1 MRDTTG
7 ILKADIVLVGVSRT
21 SKTPLSMYLAHK
33 KFKVAN
39 VPLMPELEPPEEL
52 FRIPKDKVIGLTIN
66 VQYLNVIRKERL
78 KALGLPDSAA
88 YATTARIERELEYA
102 ASITNGSL
110 SRY

>member
-1 MRDTTG
+1 MEAVEFAVKYDDMRDTTG

-52 FRIPKDKVIGLTIN
+52 FSIPKRKVIGLTN
-66 VQYLNVIRKERL
+66 RVQIFEY
-78 KALGLPDSAA
+78 DS
-88 YATTARIERELEYA
+88 
-102 ASITNGSL
+102 
-110 SRY
+110 